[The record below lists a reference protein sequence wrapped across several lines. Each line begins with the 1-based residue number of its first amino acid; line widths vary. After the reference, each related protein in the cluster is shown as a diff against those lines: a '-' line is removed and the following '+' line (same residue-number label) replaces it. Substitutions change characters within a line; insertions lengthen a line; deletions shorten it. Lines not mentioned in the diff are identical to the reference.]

1 MGGRV
6 LPQTGGFTDK
16 VGLVD
21 RTIVVTGIPFG
32 ADEKLG
38 YVTVEDLRLAAP
50 NPKP

>member
-32 ADEKLG
+32 ADEMLG
-38 YVTVEDLRLAAP
+38 LGCLGLSGLGL
-50 NPKP
+50 